1 MNGKENDNPL
11 TDLLFYGYH
20 PLPDDIEAI
29 LLRIDAV
36 GRARSRWPLGENW
49 PFSPLEFYWA
59 RGEKLWRARRKLRK
73 MLQLLEAR
81 RGDEVLVDPR
91 TGKPFSA
98 SRRE

>member
-49 PFSPLEFYWA
+49 PF
-59 RGEKLWRARRKLRK
+59 
-73 MLQLLEAR
+73 
-81 RGDEVLVDPR
+81 
-91 TGKPFSA
+91 
-98 SRRE
+98 